1 MPLIGI
7 HSLEPSGYVL
17 GLHLCGSD
25 LNVDNTRL
33 ATLSAS
39 CGMVLQ
45 EVVVVARV
53 DTYMIRTNEKAQ
65 GVTCLTAAEGYILG
79 AKLYPAQEC
88 SWLEC
93 G

>member
-17 GLHLCGSD
+17 GLHFCGND

-39 CGMVLQ
+39 CRMVLQ
-45 EVVVVARV
+45 EIVVVARV
-53 DTYMIRTNEKAQ
+53 DTYMIQTNKKAQ
-65 GVTCLTAAEGYILG
+65 GVTC
-79 AKLYPAQEC
+79 
-88 SWLEC
+88 
-93 G
+93 

>member
-17 GLHLCGSD
+17 GLHLWGSD
-25 LNVDNTRL
+25 LNVANTRL

-45 EVVVVARV
+45 GVVVVAYI
-53 DTYMIRTNEKAQ
+53 DT
-65 GVTCLTAAEGYILG
+65 
-79 AKLYPAQEC
+79 
-88 SWLEC
+88 
-93 G
+93 

>member
-33 ATLSAS
+33 ATLSAN

-45 EVVVVARV
+45 EVVVLARV
-53 DTYMIRTNEKAQ
+53 DTYMIRTNEKGQ
-65 GVTCLTAAEGYILG
+65 RGSL
-79 AKLYPAQEC
+79 
-88 SWLEC
+88 
-93 G
+93 

>member
-33 ATLSAS
+33 ATLSAN
-39 CGMVLQ
+39 CGMVLR
-45 EVVVVARV
+45 EVVVLARV
-53 DTYMIRTNEKAQ
+53 DTYMIRTNEKGQ
-65 GVTCLTAAEGYILG
+65 RGSLRT
-79 AKLYPAQEC
+79 
-88 SWLEC
+88 
-93 G
+93 

>member
-45 EVVVVARV
+45 EVVVVVHV
-53 DTYMIRTNEKAQ
+53 DI
-65 GVTCLTAAEGYILG
+65 
-79 AKLYPAQEC
+79 
-88 SWLEC
+88 
-93 G
+93 